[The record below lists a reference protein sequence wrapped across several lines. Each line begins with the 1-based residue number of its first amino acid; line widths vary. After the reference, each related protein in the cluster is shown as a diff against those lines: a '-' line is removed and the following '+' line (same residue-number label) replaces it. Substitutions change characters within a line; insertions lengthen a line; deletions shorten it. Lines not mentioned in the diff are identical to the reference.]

1 MAKARSGPKKG
12 AGRRNSPPKK
22 KKRSGKRRP
31 SKRKTSGWKQGC
43 LRLLV
48 ASCVGVVLAVGLV
61 GWVLWLQALSVVD
74 ARLAG
79 EVWSVPS
86 RVLSG
91 SSVLRVGMRVDSED
105 LEKDLRSA
113 GLVEVERTLR
123 AGEYSAMGDWW
134 RWRTADD
141 AYRAGVRI
149 EKGRVQEVTGGDASV
164 PPIVL
169 ATLTGPSAE
178 RRSPTTLEAIP
189 DALEHAVLAME
200 DTYFYD
206 HRGVSVR
213 GVIRALFVNLR
224 SGSSKQGASTL
235 TQQLAKN
242 LFLSPERTYAR
253 KARELLLSFALEE
266 RLTKDEI
273 LALYL
278 NGIYLGQVGGKAI
291 HGVAEAAQVYFGKPV
306 ERLELGEIATLVGII
321 PAPNGYSPIRHTE
334 RAKERRSIVLDRMV
348 KVELVTAPVAEAA
361 KKVALGV
368 QPTAVGTQAAWGVP
382 EVLAEAE
389 AVWGEGAAAAAGRS
403 VFSTL
408 SPAVQRIAESAVAA
422 GLAEVRERYP
432 SAAEAE
438 AAVVVLSP
446 TGSVAALVGGR
457 GNAAQGFHR
466 AMRARRQI
474 GSLVKPLTLLHAFDR
489 DPRRGTMS
497 VLTDEPVTLSVDG
510 QEWTPQNYDG
520 TTIGPVSIQDALAQ
534 SRNLPFVQLSQS
546 LGFSTLQ
553 GFWQR
558 LGLVG
563 ATALPAS
570 SLGAFEAT
578 PFEVARAYA
587 AIAAGG
593 RLSEVRIVT
602 GFADP
607 GEDPVSAHRELP
619 TRVSTAASAEM
630 VRMTME
636 RALADGTV
644 RSAARYGVTGSVA
657 AKTGTT
663 QGGRDAWVAGFTP
676 DWVVVVWVGLDR
688 GVLGLGG
695 SQAAL
700 PIWAR
705 VVADLGRPSQ
715 GFVASGELISVP
727 VCAETG
733 LLAEPRCKIQEEGAF
748 VAHGGPSSTCH
759 VHGKGRAIE
768 DAAHE
773 GARIEANQ
781 KRRGLIQRLFG
792 RGEDAD

>member
-1 MAKARSGPKKG
+1 M
-12 AGRRNSPPKK
+12 
-22 KKRSGKRRP
+22 
-31 SKRKTSGWKQGC
+31 
-43 LRLLV
+43 V
-48 ASCVGVVLAVGLV
+48 ACFTGIVLAVGLV
-61 GWVLWLQALSVVD
+61 LWVLWLQALSVVD
-74 ARLAG
+74 SRLAG

-91 SSVLRVGMRVDSED
+91 ASVLRLGMRVDADD
-105 LEKDLRSA
+105 LEADLRSA

-123 AGEYSAMGDWW
+123 AGEFSAIDGWW
-134 RWRTADD
+134 RWRTGDD
-141 AYRAGVRI
+141 QYRSGVRVV
-149 EKGRVQEVTGGDASV
+149 EGRVAEIAGNENGANV
-164 PPIVL
+164 PPVVL

-189 DALEHAVLAME
+189 DALEHGVLSME

-213 GVIRALFVNLR
+213 GVLRAVFVNLR
-224 SGSSKQGASTL
+224 AGTSAQGASTL

-253 KARELLLSFALEE
+253 KARELLLSFALED

-291 HGVAEAAQVYFGKPV
+291 HGVAEASQVYFGKPV
-306 ERLELGEIATLVGII
+306 ARLDMGEVATLVGII
-321 PAPNGYSPIRHTE
+321 PAPNGYSPIRHPE
-334 RAKERRSIVLDRMV
+334 RALKRRGVVLDRMA
-348 KVELVTAPVAEAA
+348 KVGAITSPIAEDW
-361 KKVALGV
+361 KSKPLSVE
-368 QPTAVGTQAAWGVP
+368 PTAVGTQAAWGVP

-389 AVWGEGAAAAAGRS
+389 AIWGEGAAAAAGRT
-403 VFSTL
+403 VQSTL
-408 SPAVQRIAESAVAA
+408 SPVVQRLAEEAVSA

-432 SAAEAE
+432 EAQDAE

-457 GNAAQGFHR
+457 GSAAQGFHR

-489 DPRRGTMS
+489 DARLGPAS
-497 VLTDEPVTLSVDG
+497 VLQDEPIVLDVNGKQWS
-510 QEWTPQNYDG
+510 PQNYDG
-520 TTIGPVSIQDALAQ
+520 TTLGGVSVQEALAR
-534 SRNLPFVQLSQS
+534 SRNLPFVHLSQQLGFPMLQAYWQS
-546 LGFSTLQ
+546 LGL
-553 GFWQR
+553 
-558 LGLVG
+558 LG
-563 ATALPAS
+563 ANALPAS

-578 PFEVARAYA
+578 PFEVAKAYA
-587 AIAAGG
+587 AIASGG
-593 RLSEVRIVT
+593 RLSEVRMVT

-607 GEDPVSAHRELP
+607 GEAPVLARAELP
-619 TRVSTAASAEM
+619 TRVSSAASAEM
-630 VRMTME
+630 VRMVME
-636 RALADGTV
+636 RAVTEGTV
-644 RSAARYGVTGSVA
+644 RGVARYGVSGSVA

-700 PIWAR
+700 PIWGR
-705 VVADLGRPSQ
+705 LVADLGRSSQ
-715 GFVASGELISVP
+715 DFVASGDLITVP
-727 VCAETG
+727 VCSETG
-733 LLAEPRCKIQEEGAF
+733 LLAEPRCETRTDGVFA
-748 VAHGGPSSTCH
+748 ANGGPATTCA
-759 VHGKGRAIE
+759 VHGKGRAVE
-768 DAAHE
+768 DAATE
-773 GARIEANQ
+773 GARIDANQ

-792 RGEDAD
+792 RSDSPD

>member
-1 MAKARSGPKKG
+1 VAKARSGPKKG

-22 KKRSGKRRP
+22 KKRGGKRRA
-31 SKRKTSGWKQGC
+31 SKRKTGGWKRGL

-91 SSVLRVGMRVDSED
+91 PSVLRIGTRVDSED
-105 LEKDLRSA
+105 LDEDLRSA
-113 GLVEVERTLR
+113 GLVQVERTLR
-123 AGEYSAMGDWW
+123 AGEYSAIDGWW

-141 AYRAGVRI
+141 GYRAGVRLAD
-149 EKGRVQEVTGGDASV
+149 GRVREVTDGDSASV
-164 PPIVL
+164 PPVVL

-189 DALEHAVLAME
+189 DALEHGVLAME
-200 DTYFYD
+200 DTFFYD

-213 GVIRALFVNLR
+213 GVLRALFVNLR
-224 SGSSKQGASTL
+224 AGSSTQGASTL

-306 ERLELGEIATLVGII
+306 ERLDLGEIATLVGII
-321 PAPNGYSPIRHTE
+321 PAPNGYSPIRHET
-334 RAKERRSIVLDRMV
+334 RAKERRGIVLDRMV
-348 KVELVTAPVAEAA
+348 KVGLVTSPIAEDW
-361 KKVALGV
+361 KKRALGV

-408 SPAVQRIAESAVAA
+408 SPTVQRIAESAVAS

-432 SAAEAE
+432 GASEAE

-457 GNAAQGFHR
+457 GTAAQGFHR

-474 GSLVKPLTLLHAFDR
+474 GSLVKPLTLLYAFDR

-497 VLTDEPVTLSVDG
+497 VLLDEPITLSVDG
-510 QEWTPQNYDG
+510 REWTPQNYDG
-520 TTIGPVSIQDALAQ
+520 TTIGPVSIEVALA
-534 SRNLPFVQLSQS
+534 
-546 LGFSTLQ
+546 
-553 GFWQR
+553 
-558 LGLVG
+558 
-563 ATALPAS
+563 
-570 SLGAFEAT
+570 
-578 PFEVARAYA
+578 
-587 AIAAGG
+587 
-593 RLSEVRIVT
+593 
-602 GFADP
+602 
-607 GEDPVSAHRELP
+607 
-619 TRVSTAASAEM
+619 
-630 VRMTME
+630 
-636 RALADGTV
+636 
-644 RSAARYGVTGSVA
+644 
-657 AKTGTT
+657 
-663 QGGRDAWVAGFTP
+663 
-676 DWVVVVWVGLDR
+676 
-688 GVLGLGG
+688 
-695 SQAAL
+695 
-700 PIWAR
+700 
-705 VVADLGRPSQ
+705 
-715 GFVASGELISVP
+715 
-727 VCAETG
+727 
-733 LLAEPRCKIQEEGAF
+733 
-748 VAHGGPSSTCH
+748 
-759 VHGKGRAIE
+759 
-768 DAAHE
+768 
-773 GARIEANQ
+773 
-781 KRRGLIQRLFG
+781 
-792 RGEDAD
+792 